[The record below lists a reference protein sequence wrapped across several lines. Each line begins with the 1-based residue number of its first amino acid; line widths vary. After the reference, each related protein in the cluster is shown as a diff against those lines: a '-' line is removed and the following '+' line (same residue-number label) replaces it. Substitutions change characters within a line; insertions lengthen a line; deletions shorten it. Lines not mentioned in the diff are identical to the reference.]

1 MKLGTEL
8 SAATFWMVVIFCL
21 RMGLWELR
29 QWLVGLAWGCV
40 LTELTVRRKCKASD
54 GGENGAVTGSES
66 LGCLILRVEQFWVVS
81 EPEFDCGTVDLSC
94 FVWIMTGPNHSGTKY
109 F

>member
-40 LTELTVRRKCKASD
+40 LTELTMRRKCRASD
-54 GGENGAVTGSES
+54 GEKME
-66 LGCLILRVEQFWVVS
+66 LLR
-81 EPEFDCGTVDLSC
+81 DLKAWD
-94 FVWIMTGPNHSGTKY
+94 V
-109 F
+109 